1 VAECSRDNENSIPR
15 DLEKYLTELGGL
27 RPRFKGSF
35 RHFLLPPFLREALG
49 YSLNKRHYLLT
60 KSSFKKKNFLR
71 SFVTRAGP
79 PKIAIYSLK
88 GEIWLLAFAFA
99 PAYAAPSIEIV
110 QDTNSPRQMAYQPS
124 KGRADRSAS

>member
-1 VAECSRDNENSIPR
+1 VAEFSRDSENSIPR
-15 DLEKYLTELGGL
+15 DLEKYLMELGGL
-27 RPRFKGSF
+27 RPRLKAPFAISY
-35 RHFLLPPFLREALG
+35 FLLSSGRALG
-49 YSLNKRHYLLT
+49 YSLNNRHSLLT
-60 KSSFKKKNFLR
+60 KSSFKIIFFLR

-110 QDTNSPRQMAYQPS
+110 QDTNLLRQMAYQPS
-124 KGRADRSAS
+124 KGRADRSDS